1 MKVSNKIGNTPPK
14 IKDILFVCSG
24 NTCRSPLA
32 EGLLKRLLKEG
43 NISGISVSSAGTS
56 ALTGTSASYNAIKV
70 AYEEGID
77 ISDHKARALT
87 SEMIAKPD
95 LIVTME
101 EGHKQDILAHSPKA
115 KPKVFLLR
123 NFAQFGSKTRNIF
136 DPYGANI
143 ENYRFCFQDIKEC
156 VMGIY
161 QMLRTQNKQK

>member
-1 MKVSNKIGNTPPK
+1 MKVSNKTGNIPPK
-14 IKDILFVCSG
+14 IKNILFVCSE

-43 NISGISVSSAGTS
+43 NISGISVFSAGIS

-77 ISDHKARALT
+77 ISNHRARALT
-87 SEMIAKPD
+87 SEMIAQSD
-95 LIVTME
+95 LIITME
-101 EGHKQDILAHSPKA
+101 ERHKQDILVHWPKA

-136 DPYGANI
+136 DPYGVNI

-156 VMGIY
+156 IMDLC
-161 QMLRTQNKQK
+161 QLLRTQNR